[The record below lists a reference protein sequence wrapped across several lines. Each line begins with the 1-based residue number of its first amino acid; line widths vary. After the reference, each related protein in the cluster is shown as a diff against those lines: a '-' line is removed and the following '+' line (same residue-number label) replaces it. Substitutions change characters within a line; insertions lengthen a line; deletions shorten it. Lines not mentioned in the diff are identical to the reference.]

1 MLELAENIHFYTY
14 SKDILIYFKNSIN
27 KKNI

>member
-14 SKDILIYFKNSIN
+14 GKDILIYFKKSIN
-27 KKNI
+27 MKNI